1 MSKKRKATILLILLI
16 LTMSS
21 CAKRR
26 LEYLNQKRT
35 QRQETYKEEKIEE
48 KSIFPDD
55 ITKLSFEQYKLWY
68 KNLKE
73 PPKLNLPAQQE
84 PKKLNNEQMIQDFE
98 YYFNQMKDNYPF
110 FEILKREYGIDF
122 LNSHDIYLEK
132 IKACKSDKEFLDAMK
147 EINSEL
153 KNYHANIADRA
164 YVEKTQKY
172 FSNYWK
178 NPSMYYEFLAL
189 NTQKV
194 RNRYDLEG
202 FQSYKDSTIKIDRQ
216 RKIEGNYET
225 TDSIENRENKDSNMT
240 LEELD
245 DGIAIIKIKEMVSG
259 EKLDEDKKTFQRF
272 LDNKDKYNKL
282 IIDIRDNVGGSM
294 DYWQSFLLPELLT
307 EDKSVTN
314 YMFFKDG
321 EKTKEI
327 LELEKVSVESIE
339 NINLDELELSN
350 KENLNEFSYYREDPI
365 EIKAKGDGFS
375 GQIFLLTNEKVFSA
389 AEGLASFV
397 KNTGIATIVGT
408 NTGGDGITL
417 GLVNDVLP
425 NSGFVFTYTNTLGYG
440 PDGSINEE
448 EKTKPDINASSYKES
463 IDIIKNYKK

>member
-1 MSKKRKATILLILLI
+1 MSKRKKATILLVLVI

-26 LEYLNQKRT
+26 LDYLNEKRT
-35 QRQETYKEEKIEE
+35 QRQESYKQEITEED
-48 KSIFPDD
+48 SIFPDD
-55 ITKLSFEQYKLWY
+55 IISLSFDQYKGWY
-68 KNLKE
+68 KNLKK
-73 PPKLNLPAQQE
+73 PPKLNLPPQKE
-84 PKKLNNEQMIQDFE
+84 PKKLSNEQMIEDFE
-98 YYFNQMKDNYPF
+98 YYFNQMKENYPF
-110 FEILKREYGIDF
+110 FEVLKREYGIDF
-122 LNSHDIYLEK
+122 LKSHDIYLER
-132 IKACKSDKEFLDAMK
+132 IKACKSDKEFLEEMK
-147 EINSEL
+147 QINSEL
-153 KNYHANIADRA
+153 KNHHANIADKS

-178 NPSMYYEFLAL
+178 NPSMYYEFLSL

-202 FQSYKDSTIKIDRQ
+202 FQSKKDSTIKKDRQ
-216 RKIEGNYET
+216 RKVDVEYET
-225 TDSIENRENKDSNMT
+225 IDSIESIENKDSNMT

-245 DGIAIIKIKEMVSG
+245 NGIAIIKIKEMVSG
-259 EKLDEDKKTFQRF
+259 EKLDEDKKTFKRF
-272 LDNKDKYNKL
+272 LDNKKKYDKL
-282 IIDIRDNVGGSM
+282 IIDIRDNAGGSM
-294 DYWQSFLLPELLT
+294 DYWQNFLLPELLT

-327 LELEKVSVESIE
+327 LELENVSVESMK

-350 KENLNEFSYYREDPI
+350 KKDLNQFSYYREDPI
-365 EIKAKGDGFS
+365 EIEARGDGFS
-375 GQIFLLTNEKVFSA
+375 GEIFLLTNERVFSA

-397 KNTGIATIVGT
+397 KNTDFATIVGT

-425 NSGFVFTYTNTLGYG
+425 NSGIVFTYTNTLGYG

-463 IDIIKNYKK
+463 IDIIKNH